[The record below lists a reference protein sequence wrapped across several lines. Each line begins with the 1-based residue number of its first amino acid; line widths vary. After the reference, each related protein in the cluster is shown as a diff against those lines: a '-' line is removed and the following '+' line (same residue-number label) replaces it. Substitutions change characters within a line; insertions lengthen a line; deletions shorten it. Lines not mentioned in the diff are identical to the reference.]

1 MTLKH
6 WINLSCAAILAVFNV
21 LSAQEAEGALIE
33 VRMKGMQNGKVRL
46 VGMVGDQNYLAD
58 STEAIDGAF
67 VLRRS
72 KPLLSGFYYFLI
84 PGNKSFSILIDD
96 AEQRLSLEAD
106 LADVTRSMQVQGS
119 INTDLLYQNFR
130 FQDAQD
136 PELKKLAETMKANPP
151 QSEAYAK
158 AKARQKQLMDE
169 RQAHLDELYRKYP
182 DSFFTVF
189 KKAGQNPEFVEY
201 FKPNGDI
208 DTIRQVVNYRKR
220 FWDNVDLS
228 DERLIRTPVIAN
240 KLRRYIKDLTPQ
252 RPDSLIKVSDELI
265 RRALPHK
272 EYFKFF
278 ANWIALQYENGKTN
292 VMDGEAVYVHIVQNF
307 FTNEL
312 AFWSNEKEIEALR
325 KHAWE
330 MEASLMG
337 KKGPDVTA
345 PDINGKPQTLYAKTA
360 PLLVVY
366 MFSPDCEHCQK
377 DAHKM
382 EQIYRKWKDKGVD
395 FYGIGVNTNQ
405 ADWSK
410 FVREKGFTFTNVFD
424 PTYRAIYAKYF
435 VDNTPELYVLNK
447 DRIIV
452 AKNLKADQLETI
464 FERELK
470 K

>member
-265 RRALPHK
+265 RRSLPHK

-312 AFWSNEKEIEALR
+312 AFW
-325 KHAWE
+325 
-330 MEASLMG
+330 
-337 KKGPDVTA
+337 
-345 PDINGKPQTLYAKTA
+345 
-360 PLLVVY
+360 
-366 MFSPDCEHCQK
+366 
-377 DAHKM
+377 
-382 EQIYRKWKDKGVD
+382 
-395 FYGIGVNTNQ
+395 
-405 ADWSK
+405 
-410 FVREKGFTFTNVFD
+410 
-424 PTYRAIYAKYF
+424 
-435 VDNTPELYVLNK
+435 
-447 DRIIV
+447 
-452 AKNLKADQLETI
+452 
-464 FERELK
+464 
-470 K
+470 